1 MCSRLKHDGRAVTEA
16 LMRTGA
22 LAELWFHTGTACNLE
37 CPFCLEGS
45 RPGDNR
51 LERMT
56 LADVRPFV
64 EEARALGVRQISFTG
79 GEPLIVKDIVKIL
92 GLALSA
98 APCLVLTNGT
108 APLIRR
114 VHQLDALRAQPNPLA
129 FRVSIDHPDAE
140 RHDAGR
146 GWGNFRRALEGLAL
160 LKERGFQ
167 ISVTRQAAAGED
179 RVAVDKAFRDL
190 FARQQ
195 LPADLEVIALPD
207 YGLPGSARPAA
218 AVDADELHRGSM
230 AGACRELMCAISK
243 MVIKRGGQLRVYACP
258 LVDDD
263 GEFDQGATLAEALAR
278 DARLRHGRCHT
289 CIRTRASMSGLP
301 SAKPA

>member
-1 MCSRLKHDGRAVTEA
+1 MTEA
-16 LMRTGA
+16 LIRTQT

-45 RPGDNR
+45 RPGDSR

-56 LADVRPFV
+56 LVDVRPFV
-64 EEARALGVRQISFTG
+64 EEARTLGVRQISFTG

-92 GLALSA
+92 SLALSA
-98 APCLVLTNGT
+98 APCLILTNGT

-114 VHQLDALRAQPNPLA
+114 VHQLDALRAQSNALA
-129 FRVSIDHPDAE
+129 FRVSIDYPDAQ

-160 LKERGFQ
+160 LKQRGFQ
-167 ISVTRQAAAGED
+167 VSVTRQAAEGED
-179 RVAVDKAFRDL
+179 RAAVEKSFREL
-190 FARQQ
+190 FVRQQ
-195 LPADLEVIALPD
+195 LPADLEVVALPD
-207 YGLPGSARPAA
+207 YGMPGSARARV
-218 AVDADELHRGSM
+218 AVGMDELGRDFM
-230 AGACRELMCAISK
+230 AGGPRGLMCAISK
-243 MVIKRGGQLRVYACP
+243 MVVKRGGQMRVYACP

-263 GEFDQGATLAEALAR
+263 GEFDQGATLAEALER
-278 DARLRHGRCHT
+278 DVRLRHGRCHT

-301 SAKPA
+301 SAKRALQDPPRP